1 MRNLKQIGEFGLI
14 DRFRTRLTTRSSR
27 VKVGIGDDC
36 AVYRPKPGC
45 LEIASTDAL
54 IEKVHFDLAT
64 TTPEQLGKKA
74 IAVNASDIAA
84 MGGAPRLALISIA
97 VPKTLPVKFLDRFYK
112 GINQSCLNYQMELAG
127 GDTVASPRH
136 FCINITIIGE
146 VSKKRCFL
154 RTGARPGDHIFVTGT
169 LGDSA
174 LGLKLLQSSK
184 KNWKGARKYRK
195 LLEEAHQ
202 DPTARVVESGLLA
215 KSKSCVTSMIDVS
228 DGLIQDLRHLLKAG
242 DLGADIARD
251 QLPESQAFAQ
261 ICSHNQ
267 LNSLSYIL
275 SGGEDY
281 ELLFTLHADDVRK
294 LKRQF
299 SKANAQVSC
308 IGEVTATPGSIRL
321 IETDGQHKTLSKIR
335 GFEHF

>member
-1 MRNLKQIGEFGLI
+1 MGNLKRFGEFGLI
-14 DRFRTRLTTRSSR
+14 NRFRTSLTARSSQ

-36 AVYRPKPGC
+36 AVYRPRPGY
-45 LEIASTDAL
+45 LEIASSDAL
-54 IEKVHFDLAT
+54 IEKVHFDLQT
-64 TTPEQLGKKA
+64 TTPEQLGRKA

-84 MGGAPRLALISIA
+84 MGGVPRLALISIA
-97 VPKTLPVKFLDRFYK
+97 IPKTLPVKFLDRFYK

-136 FCINITIIGE
+136 LCINITIIGE
-146 VSKKRCFL
+146 VSQKRCFL
-154 RTGARPGDHIFVTGT
+154 RTGARPGDRIFVTGT

-174 LGLKLLQSSK
+174 LGLRLLQSPRK
-184 KNWKGARKYRK
+184 KWLGSRKVRK
-195 LLEEAHQ
+195 LLEETHQ
-202 DPTARVVESGLLA
+202 DPTARVIESGLLA
-215 KSKSCVTSMIDVS
+215 KSKARVTSMIDVS
-228 DGLIQDLRHLLKAG
+228 DGLIQDLRHLLKT
-242 DLGADIARD
+242 DNLGADLERNL
-251 QLPESQAFAQ
+251 LPESQALSQ
-261 ICSHNQ
+261 VCSLNQ
-267 LNSLSYIL
+267 LNPLDYIL

-299 SKANAQVSC
+299 SHAHAQVSC

-321 IETDGQHKTLSKIR
+321 IGTDGRHKTLSKIR